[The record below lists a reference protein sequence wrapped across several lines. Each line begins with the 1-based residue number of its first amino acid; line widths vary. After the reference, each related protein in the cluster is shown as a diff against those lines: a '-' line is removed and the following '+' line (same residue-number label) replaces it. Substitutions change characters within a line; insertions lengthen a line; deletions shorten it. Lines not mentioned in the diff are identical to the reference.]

1 MLHQAAHGATLRA
14 GQKSASVCPG
24 AGSSPGRGSSMACP
38 GIAGSWLFWDPLA
51 LLALHLVEGGE
62 DADLGVS
69 PEREAAQGP

>member
-1 MLHQAAHGATLRA
+1 
-14 GQKSASVCPG
+14 
-24 AGSSPGRGSSMACP
+24 MACP